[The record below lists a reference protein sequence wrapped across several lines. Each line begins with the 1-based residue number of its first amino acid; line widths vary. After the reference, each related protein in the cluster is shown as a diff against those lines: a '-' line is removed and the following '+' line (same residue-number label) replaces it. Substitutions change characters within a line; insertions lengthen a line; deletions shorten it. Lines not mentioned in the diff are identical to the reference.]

1 MSDRDVPVGQGGCGE
16 GRLGLG
22 EKERKV
28 VRNAGE
34 ARASMHQITQV
45 EVREGLGLGLGA

>member
-1 MSDRDVPVGQGGCGE
+1 MSDVGGCEVGGGE
-16 GRLGLG
+16 RER

-28 VRNAGE
+28 RNGL
-34 ARASMHQITQV
+34 ARASMHRVTQV